1 MLAFPSAVKTRAATP
16 GVPRIPSPT
25 AATIATGRST
35 AIFSTSWRCSSALNI
50 RSSALFKR
58 AVGRRERVEDTDG
71 DPGLDRGENGARVD
85 DLGTEVTQL
94 RGFGVGHGLEWLC
107 ALHDTRVSAHNS
119 AYVGVDPKVVGL
131 RGCGEHGRRI

>member
-58 AVGRRERVEDTDG
+58 SVASSGTTRQIEFS
-71 DPGLDRGENGARVD
+71 LDD
-85 DLGTEVTQL
+85 
-94 RGFGVGHGLEWLC
+94 WLIIIT
-107 ALHDTRVSAHNS
+107 DTRSAH
-119 AYVGVDPKVVGL
+119 VGVDPKVVGL
-131 RGCGEHGRRI
+131 RGRGEHGRRIVRSAAPERCGHAVGRGTDEAGNHGYDAVAEAG